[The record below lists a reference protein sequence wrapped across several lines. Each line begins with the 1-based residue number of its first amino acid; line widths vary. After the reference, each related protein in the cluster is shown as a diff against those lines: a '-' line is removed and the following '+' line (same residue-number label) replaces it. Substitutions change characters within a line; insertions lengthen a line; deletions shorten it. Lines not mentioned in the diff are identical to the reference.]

1 MNELADILSRTYP
14 GKEVLLVEEAAGY
27 LGLSVSRVHALCSS
41 RALAHYSTGRAVYIK
56 KADLDAYMCS
66 GERRAA
72 LSEAEA
78 AIEGRRLAKMLKP

>member
-1 MNELADILSRTYP
+1 MITLVDILGRTFP
-14 GKEVLLVEEAAGY
+14 GKDVLQVDEAAAY
-27 LGLSVSRVHALCSS
+27 LGLSVSRVHTLCS
-41 RALAHYSTGRAVYIK
+41 RRELTHYRTGRSLYFR

-78 AIEGRRLAKMLKP
+78 AIEGRRLAKFVRS